1 MKTMCGKTLKERM
14 LKESYIFP
22 YLRSFFQSNKNSDVG
37 LLLVSHHNAGIKL
50 NSFYLTNKI
59 CCYKFRCQR
68 WHDMSTVK
76 KASVS
81 FHSTLLFSQ
90 SQKLSSDSMKTA
102 QRGKKKFHKVNNFKL
117 FSVIEI
123 TLRL

>member
-1 MKTMCGKTLKERM
+1 
-14 LKESYIFP
+14 
-22 YLRSFFQSNKNSDVG
+22 
-37 LLLVSHHNAGIKL
+37 
-50 NSFYLTNKI
+50 
-59 CCYKFRCQR
+59 
-68 WHDMSTVK
+68 MSTVK

-90 SQKLSSDSMKTA
+90 SQKLSCDSMKTA
-102 QRGKKKFHKVNNFKL
+102 QRGKKKFHKVNNFNKL

>member
-1 MKTMCGKTLKERM
+1 
-14 LKESYIFP
+14 
-22 YLRSFFQSNKNSDVG
+22 
-37 LLLVSHHNAGIKL
+37 
-50 NSFYLTNKI
+50 
-59 CCYKFRCQR
+59 
-68 WHDMSTVK
+68 MSTVK
-76 KASVS
+76 KASIS